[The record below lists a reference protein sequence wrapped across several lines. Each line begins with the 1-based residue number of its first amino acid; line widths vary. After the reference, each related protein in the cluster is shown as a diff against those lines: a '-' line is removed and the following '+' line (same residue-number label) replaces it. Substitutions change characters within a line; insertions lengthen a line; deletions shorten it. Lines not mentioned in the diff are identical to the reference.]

1 MLWSKFGFKNY
12 LECVSVCV
20 CVCVPESMSGHHVN
34 RWPPQKSED
43 SVRWLEVEWQAGIHY
58 YVSAGKQT

>member
-20 CVCVPESMSGHHVN
+20 CVCSWEYVWAPCEQMT
-34 RWPPQKSED
+34 PQKSED